1 MRKIVIIP
9 TYNEKENLALIVAA
23 VLAVDPEIEV
33 LVVDDNSPD
42 GTGRIADELSAANSR
57 VHVLHRAGKEGLG
70 PAYRDGFR
78 RAMQM
83 GADLIVQMDADFS
96 HPPDALP
103 RFFEL
108 ATEYDVVLGSR
119 YSHGITVVN
128 WPMGRLMLSY
138 FGNVYASFVLG
149 GLPIHDA
156 TGGFKCWRREALAA
170 IPLDDIK
177 TTGYGFQI
185 EMTFRA
191 WCFGFRLKETPIIF
205 TDRKLGT
212 SKMHLSIAREALLVV
227 WRLRLDALTGR
238 ISSRRPI
245 PAAGGGSIS
254 KS

>member
-1 MRKIVIIP
+1 MRKIAVIP
-9 TYNEKENLALIVAA
+9 TYNEKENLELIVNA
-23 VLAVDPEIEV
+23 VLAVDPEVEV

-42 GTGRIADELSAANSR
+42 GTGKIADGLSAANPR
-57 VHVLHRAGKEGLG
+57 IHVLHRAGKEGLG
-70 PAYRDGFR
+70 PAYRAGFR
-78 RAMQM
+78 RAMEL

-108 ATEYDVVLGSR
+108 SKDYDVILGSR
-119 YSHGITVVN
+119 YSDGITVVN

-138 FGNVYASFVLG
+138 FGNRYASIVLG

-156 TGGFKCWRREALAA
+156 TGGFKCWRREALQS

-185 EMTFRA
+185 EMSFRA
-191 WCFGFRLKETPIIF
+191 WRMGFRIVETPIIF

-212 SKMHLSIAREALLVV
+212 SKMHLSIALEALLVV
-227 WRLRLDALTGR
+227 WRLRFDALTGK
-238 ISSRRPI
+238 IGGRRVLAQ
-245 PAAGGGSIS
+245 PANTTRNG
-254 KS
+254 